1 MQVVKYASRFIPE
14 KSSWPRVYTMSDKQ
28 MVSVVCAAWNERENI
43 VECCDEIVRVMGTL
57 PEYDFE
63 LIVCD
68 NDSTDGTLE
77 LLREIA
83 ARDKRV
89 KVIANSRNFGAARS
103 AFNGL
108 MATQGDAVIFAIS
121 ADLQDP
127 PSYIPEFVQKW
138 KEGYQVIYGVR
149 AHREESFFLTGMRKL
164 YYRLIQRVADFN
176 VPVDVGDFQLL
187 DKKVVDAL
195 RQFEDYY
202 PYTRGLIAQTGFKSV
217 GINYT
222 QVARKRGTAKGK
234 FFLLLDMGLNGLI
247 SFTNLPMRI
256 CMLAGLFIASLSILF
271 ALVQFLL
278 LLFVTRSP
286 SPPGIPTL
294 IVALFFFS
302 GVQLF
307 FLGVLGEYISAI
319 HFQVRKRPLVIE
331 KERINFD

>member
-1 MQVVKYASRFIPE
+1 MSR
-14 KSSWPRVYTMSDKQ
+14 KQ
-28 MVSVVCAAWNERENI
+28 LISVVCAAWNEKENI
-43 VECCDEIVRVMGTL
+43 VECCDEIRRVMETL

-83 ARDKRV
+83 EHDKRV

-108 MATQGDAVIFAIS
+108 VATRGDAVIFAIS

-127 PSYIPEFVQKW
+127 PSLIPEFVKKW

-164 YYRLIQRVADFN
+164 YYRLIQRVADFS

-195 RQFEDYY
+195 RRFEDYY
-202 PYTRGLIAQTGFKSV
+202 PYTRGLIAQAGFKSI

-271 ALVQFLL
+271 AFLQLLL

>member
-1 MQVVKYASRFIPE
+1 
-14 KSSWPRVYTMSDKQ
+14 MSDRQ
-28 MVSVVCAAWNERENI
+28 LISVVCAAWNEKENI
-43 VECCDEIVRVMGTL
+43 VECCDEIIRVMETL

-77 LLREIA
+77 LLRTIA
-83 ARDKRV
+83 ERDKRV

-108 MATQGDAVIFAIS
+108 MATRGDAVIFAIS

-127 PSYIPEFVQKW
+127 PSLIPRFVSTW
-138 KEGYQVIYGVR
+138 KEGYQVVYGIR
-149 AHREESFFLTGMRKL
+149 TKREESFFLTGMRKL
-164 YYRLIQRVADFN
+164 YYKLVRRVADFN

-195 RQFEDYY
+195 RRFDDYY
-202 PYTRGLIAQTGFKSV
+202 PYTRGLIAQCGFKSI
-217 GINYT
+217 GIDYT

-256 CMLAGLFIASLSILF
+256 CMLAGLFIATASILF
-271 ALVQFLL
+271 AFVQLFL

-331 KERINFD
+331 NERINFD

>member
-1 MQVVKYASRFIPE
+1 
-14 KSSWPRVYTMSDKQ
+14 MSDKQ
-28 MVSVVCAAWNERENI
+28 LISVVCAAWNEKENI
-43 VECCDEIVRVMGTL
+43 VECCDEIRRVMGTL

-108 MATQGDAVIFAIS
+108 MATRGDAVIFAIS

-127 PSYIPEFVQKW
+127 PSYIPEFLKKW

-256 CMLAGLFIASLSILF
+256 CMLAGLFIAGASILF
-271 ALVQFLL
+271 AFVQLLL

-331 KERINFD
+331 RERINFD

>member
-1 MQVVKYASRFIPE
+1 
-14 KSSWPRVYTMSDKQ
+14 MSDRQ
-28 MVSVVCAAWNERENI
+28 LISVVCAAWNEKENI
-43 VECCDEIVRVMGTL
+43 VECCDEIVRVMETL

-108 MATQGDAVIFAIS
+108 VATRGDAVIFAIS

-127 PSYIPEFVQKW
+127 PSYIPEFVKKW
-138 KEGYQVIYGVR
+138 KEGYEVVYGVR
-149 AHREESFFLTGMRKL
+149 VQREESFFLTGMRKL
-164 YYRLIQRVADFN
+164 YYRLIQQVTDFN

-187 DKKVVDAL
+187 DRKVVNAL

>member
-1 MQVVKYASRFIPE
+1 
-14 KSSWPRVYTMSDKQ
+14 MSGRQ
-28 MVSVVCAAWNERENI
+28 LISVVCAVWNEKENV

-57 PEYDFE
+57 AEYDFE

-77 LLREIA
+77 LLRDIA
-83 ARDKRV
+83 AHDKRV

-108 MATQGDAVIFAIS
+108 MATRGDAVIFAIS

-127 PSYIPEFVQKW
+127 PSLIPEFVKKW

-149 AHREESFFLTGMRKL
+149 THREESFFLTGMRKL

-187 DKKVVDAL
+187 DRKVVDAL
-195 RQFEDYY
+195 RRFEDYY
-202 PYTRGLIAQTGFKSV
+202 PYTRGLIAQAGFKSI

-256 CMLAGLFIASLSILF
+256 CMLAGLFIAGVSILF
-271 ALVQFLL
+271 AFVQLLL
-278 LLFVTRSP
+278 LLFITRSA

>member
-1 MQVVKYASRFIPE
+1 
-14 KSSWPRVYTMSDKQ
+14 
-28 MVSVVCAAWNERENI
+28 VSERQLISIVCAAWNEKENI
-43 VECCDEIVRVMGTL
+43 VECCDEVRRVMGTL

-108 MATQGDAVIFAIS
+108 VATRGDAVIFAIS

-127 PSYIPEFVQKW
+127 PSLIPEFVNKW
-138 KEGYQVIYGVR
+138 KEGYQVVYGIR
-149 AHREESFFLTGMRKL
+149 THREESFFLTGMRKV

-195 RQFEDYY
+195 RRFEDYY

-217 GINYT
+217 GVNYT

-256 CMLAGLFIASLSILF
+256 CMLAGAILSCLGFIFIL
-271 ALVQFLL
+271 LQFFMLL
-278 LLFVTRSP
+278 LP
-286 SPPGIPTL
+286 STHGLPLGISTL
-294 IVALFFFS
+294 IAALFFLS
-302 GVQLF
+302 GLQLF
-307 FLGVLGEYISAI
+307 FLGLLGEYVSAT

-331 KERINFD
+331 RERINFE

>member
-1 MQVVKYASRFIPE
+1 
-14 KSSWPRVYTMSDKQ
+14 MSDKQ
-28 MVSVVCAAWNERENI
+28 LISVVCAAWNEKENI
-43 VECCDEIVRVMGTL
+43 VECCDEIRRVMETL

-108 MATQGDAVIFAIS
+108 MATRGDAVIFAIS

-127 PSYIPEFVQKW
+127 PSRIPEFLSKW
-138 KEGYQVIYGVR
+138 KEGYQVVYGIR
-149 AHREESFFLTGMRKL
+149 TQREESYFLTGMRKL
-164 YYRLIQRVADFN
+164 YYRLIQRVTDFN

-202 PYTRGLIAQTGFKSV
+202 PYTRGLIAQCGFRSV

-256 CMLAGLFIASLSILF
+256 CMLVGLFIASASILF
-271 ALVQFLL
+271 AFVQLFL
-278 LLFVTRSP
+278 LLFVTKTP

-307 FLGVLGEYISAI
+307 FLGILGEYIGAI